1 LGYSVS
7 IVPEKAV
14 GLSGAVHQRRME
26 MKKLVLVALAL
37 VLCLTAVNLAN
48 AEPSIQPA
56 YSMCAVIY
64 TWGTG
69 PVCNCVI
76 HCGNNTYWG
85 GSVPSDTCA
94 AIYGACCNG
103 WGNSSCS

>member
-1 LGYSVS
+1 MDYAVS

-14 GLSGAVHQRRME
+14 ELTGAVHQRRME
-26 MKKLVLVALAL
+26 MRKLVLVALVL
-37 VLCLTAVNLAN
+37 TLCLTAVNLAD
-48 AEPSIQPA
+48 AATSLPVYTLCPVS
-56 YSMCAVIY
+56 Y

-76 HCGNNTYWG
+76 HCGNNYYWG

-94 AIYGACCNG
+94 AIFGACCDG
-103 WGNSSCS
+103 WGNATCS